1 MQRADVFWD
10 KAAEKYAKS
19 PIADPESYEHT
30 LGRTRSYLSPSD
42 TVLEVGCGTGSTA
55 LLLAGDVDQMVASD
69 ISGKMIEIATGKA
82 EDEGV
87 TNLRFVAADL
97 FDDAIGKGP
106 YDAVLA
112 FNLLHLIE
120 DTPLAVARISDLL
133 KPNGIFVS
141 KTVCKPVQGA
151 PFKYRLLRLIVPVM
165 QLLGKAP
172 FVRFM
177 EIDDLEGLIRAEGF
191 DILEA
196 ETRPVPSRFIVA
208 RKA

>member
-1 MQRADVFWD
+1 MQRSEVFWD
-10 KAAEKYAKS
+10 NAAEKYAKS

-42 TVLEVGCGTGSTA
+42 KVLEVGCGTGSTA
-55 LLLAGDVDQMVASD
+55 LLLAGDVQEMVASD
-69 ISGKMIEIATGKA
+69 ISGKMIEIATAKA
-82 EDEGV
+82 EDEGI
-87 TNLRFVAADL
+87 TNVRFVATDL

-120 DTPLAVARISDLL
+120 DTPAAVARIGNLL

-141 KTVCKPVQGA
+141 KTVCKPGRDA
-151 PFKYRLLRLIVPVM
+151 PFKYRLLRVMVPVM
-165 QLLGKAP
+165 QLFGKAP

-177 EIDDLEGLIRAEGF
+177 ETQKLEGLIRKQGF

-208 RKA
+208 RKI